1 VSLGE
6 NDVSRRLVVAIVVKD
21 NARTISKIFRGIAG
35 LKNVFDDIAF
45 AVYENNYTD
54 GTKDVLKRLSSE
66 IEGVRVLSEDLSYE
80 QQRQVASVR
89 HKDGRVCRIEILA
102 YARQRVRELVLE
114 EFGDSNYVLVVDVDA
129 VLFSFKG
136 IERASNMIDA
146 GIADCV
152 TANGLTKRL
161 KYRDAFAFRSLE
173 HPIGPSFSVTIGRIS
188 SVNAYKSACGDVIQ
202 SPSFLPSAARLY
214 TVWMLTA
221 PVDIPPSPMRN
232 TSLSTGSL
240 IFLMPMPMNS
250 VRRVNI
256 LLQTQI
262 FYHRSYVNMCPSAMK
277 CEKRDMVGL
286 SSILDGDYSLSTEV

>member
-1 VSLGE
+1 M
-6 NDVSRRLVVAIVVKD
+6 SRRLVVAIVVKD

-45 AVYENNYTD
+45 AVYENNSTD

-173 HPIGPSFSVTIGRIS
+173 HPIGPEFLGDYWTNIVRKRIQKRLWGRDPIPVFSAFGGAALYSMDAYRAGRYTALPDEKYLAQHRKLDFSHANADELGKASKYPIANTNFLSPIVCEHVPFCYEMREKGYGRI
-188 SVNAYKSACGDVIQ
+188 VVD
-202 SPSFLPSAARLY
+202 PRWRL
-214 TVWMLTA
+214 LFI
-221 PVDIPPSPMRN
+221 D
-232 TSLSTGSL
+232 
-240 IFLMPMPMNS
+240 
-250 VRRVNI
+250 
-256 LLQTQI
+256 
-262 FYHRSYVNMCPSAMK
+262 
-277 CEKRDMVGL
+277 
-286 SSILDGDYSLSTEV
+286 